1 MDPIATIEHTPGTAA
16 MLRIPCGTFAMGAA
30 DFYPEE
36 RPVHRVAVDG
46 FLIDRTP
53 VTVAEFRRFVKAT
66 GYVTVAERPLDP
78 AEYPDADPALL
89 VPGSLVF
96 RPTGGPVDLRD
107 VSNWWHYVPGA
118 RWDRPEGPGS
128 DTYTRAHHPV
138 VHVTHEDAEAYARW
152 AGKALPTEA
161 EWEYAARGGLDGAA
175 YAWGD
180 DPAPGGRM
188 MANFW
193 QGEFPWRNDLLDGFA
208 GTSPVGSFPANGYG
222 LHEMTG
228 NTWEWTS
235 TTWNPS
241 HQVDGHCAPGADHHP
256 APEGHPTMVTKGGSH
271 LCAPEYCLRYRPA
284 ARSPQTV
291 DSSTTH
297 LGFRLARDPAPDRR
311 SAA

>member
-1 MDPIATIEHTPGTAA
+1 MISQGFVPLGGGD
-16 MLRIPCGTFAMGAA
+16 FAMGS
-30 DFYPEE
+30 DRFYPEE
-36 RPVHRVAVDG
+36 RPVHPASVEPFEIGRFAVSNEEFAAFVA
-46 FLIDRTP
+46 
-53 VTVAEFRRFVKAT
+53 AT
-66 GYVTVAERPLDP
+66 GYLTVAERPLDP
-78 AEYPDADPALL
+78 AEFPDVESVD
-89 VPGSLVF
+89 PGSLVF
-96 RPTGGPVDLRD
+96 EPTAGPVDLR
-107 VSNWWHYVPGA
+107 NWRAWWQWVPGA
-118 RWDRPEGPGS
+118 CWRHPRGPGS
-128 DTYTRAHHPV
+128 GLDGKGRHPV
-138 VHVTHEDAEAYARW
+138 VQVAYEDATAYAAWVGAR
-152 AGKALPTEA
+152 LPTEA
-161 EWEYAARGGLDGAA
+161 EWEYAARGGLDGATF
-175 YAWGD
+175 AWGEEPND
-180 DPAPGGRM
+180 GTR
-188 MANFW
+188 ANTW
-193 QGEFPWRNDLLDGFA
+193 QGRFPYRNDGA
-208 GTSPVGSFPANGYG
+208 RGWVSTAPVGSFPANGYG

>member
-1 MDPIATIEHTPGTAA
+1 MDPIATVEHTPGTAA

-46 FLIDRTP
+46 FLIDRAP

-66 GYVTVAERPLDP
+66 GYVTVAERPLDA

-152 AGKALPTEA
+152 ARRCPRRPSGSTPP
-161 EWEYAARGGLDGAA
+161 AAGSTAPPMRGA
-175 YAWGD
+175 
-180 DPAPGGRM
+180 
-188 MANFW
+188 
-193 QGEFPWRNDLLDGFA
+193 
-208 GTSPVGSFPANGYG
+208 
-222 LHEMTG
+222 
-228 NTWEWTS
+228 
-235 TTWNPS
+235 TT
-241 HQVDGHCAPGADHHP
+241 
-256 APEGHPTMVTKGGSH
+256 
-271 LCAPEYCLRYRPA
+271 RRPA
-284 ARSPQTV
+284 A
-291 DSSTTH
+291 
-297 LGFRLARDPAPDRR
+297 A
-311 SAA
+311 